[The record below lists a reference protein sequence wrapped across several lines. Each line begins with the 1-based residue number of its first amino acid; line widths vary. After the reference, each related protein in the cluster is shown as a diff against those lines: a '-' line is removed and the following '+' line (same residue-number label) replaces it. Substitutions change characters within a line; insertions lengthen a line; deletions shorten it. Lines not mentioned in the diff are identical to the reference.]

1 MLEYILGV
9 EEARKN
15 LGDLIARVARKKQ
28 PVVITRRTKEKAVLI
43 NYEEYKKLEEMA
55 ESVAANE
62 VSQALKRIRRSVAG
76 EGLPIGAV
84 EEAIREV
91 RGK

>member
-15 LGDLIARVARKKQ
+15 LGNLIADVARKKQ
-28 PVVITRRTKEKAVLI
+28 PVVITRRTKEKAVLV

-55 ESVAANE
+55 ESAAAND
-62 VSQALKRIRRSVAG
+62 VSLALKRIRRSVAA
-76 EGLPIGAV
+76 EGLPIGSV

>member
-15 LGDLIARVARKKQ
+15 LGDLIVRVARKKQ
-28 PVVITRRTKEKAVLI
+28 PVVITRRTKEKAVLV

-55 ESVAANE
+55 ESVAAND
-62 VSQALKRIRRSVAG
+62 VSLALKRIRRSVAA
-76 EGLPIGAV
+76 EGLSV
-84 EEAIREV
+84 ETVEMSIREV
-91 RGK
+91 RGR

>member
-15 LGDLIARVARKKQ
+15 LGDLITRVARKKQ

-62 VSQALKRIRRSVAG
+62 VSQALKRIRRSVADK
-76 EGLPIGAV
+76 GLPIGAV

-91 RGK
+91 RAK